1 MIYYCVCQVLPIA
14 YSSLAPM
21 STWRVKDDGSVQD
34 SAKGATADAA
44 NANATALAAAL
55 AAISTALR

>member
-1 MIYYCVCQVLPIA
+1 MCQVLPIA